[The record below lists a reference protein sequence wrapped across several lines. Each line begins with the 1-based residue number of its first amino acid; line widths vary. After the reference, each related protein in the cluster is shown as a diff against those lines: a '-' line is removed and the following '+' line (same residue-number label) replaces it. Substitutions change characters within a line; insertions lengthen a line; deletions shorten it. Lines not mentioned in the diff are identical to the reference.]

1 MLLGDISKSNGSEK
15 MNNKVSIIGAGMT
28 GATTAHWLAE
38 REVADLVLVDIVEG
52 MPQGKA
58 LDLQESLPVV
68 GKDVQ
73 VTGSNSFEATAG
85 SDIIVITAGLP
96 RKPGMSRD
104 DLLSANAEIVSNST
118 RESLKYSPEAIFIV
132 LTNPLDTMAYLTM
145 KVGGLP
151 PERVIGQAGIL
162 DSARMRAFVAMELGV
177 SVENI
182 NCYVLGGHGDDMVPL
197 VRHSN
202 VAGVPLNEMLPKD
215 KLEAIVERTR
225 KGGGEIVSLLKTGSA
240 FYAPGAAVAQIVES
254 ILKDKNLIVPAA
266 AYMQGEYG
274 LKDIFFGVPVQL
286 GREGAIKIIEYELNE
301 EELAAL
307 NNSAEAV
314 KQTIAAL
321 SSLVEF

>member
-1 MLLGDISKSNGSEK
+1 MK
-15 MNNKVSIIGAGMT
+15 NKVSIIGAGMT

-38 REVADLVLVDIVEG
+38 REIADLVLVDILEG

-68 GKDVQ
+68 GIDVEII
-73 VTGSNSFEATAG
+73 GSNTFEATAG
-85 SDIIVITAGLP
+85 SDIVVITAGLP

-104 DLLSANAEIVSNST
+104 DLLSANAEIVRNAT
-118 RESLKYSPEAIFIV
+118 NESLKYSPQAIFIV

-145 KVGGLP
+145 KVGDLP

-182 NCYVLGGHGDDMVPL
+182 HCYVLGGHGDDMVPL
-197 VRHSN
+197 IRHSN
-202 VAGVPLNEMLPKD
+202 VAGVPLNEILSRD
-215 KLEAIVERTR
+215 QLENIVNRTR

-240 FYAPGAAVAQIVES
+240 FYAPGAAVAQMAEA

-274 LKDIFFGVPVQL
+274 LKDMFFGVPVQL
-286 GREGAIKIIEYELNE
+286 GRQGKVKIIEYNLDDGET
-301 EELAAL
+301 AAM
-307 NNSAEAV
+307 NKSADAV
-314 KQTIAAL
+314 SQTIAAL
-321 SSLVEF
+321 HTLVEV